1 MSIQGVGST
10 NPTSNTTA
18 EPTKTK
24 EQSLGKDAFL
34 QLLVTQMTHQDP
46 TQPKADGEF
55 IAQGPMYK
63 GVRLSMGPTA
73 VLRVGGIRVLVTTH
87 NIQVYDL
94 QVFLSQKIDPRA
106 CSVVAV
112 KSWHHFR
119 AAFEPIS
126 RGVML
131 ADSGGLV
138 SRDPK
143 GFTYRKIRRPIYPLD
158 LD

>member
-1 MSIQGVGST
+1 MS
-10 NPTSNTTA
+10 
-18 EPTKTK
+18 
-24 EQSLGKDAFL
+24 
-34 QLLVTQMTHQDP
+34 
-46 TQPKADGEF
+46 
-55 IAQGPMYK
+55 K

-73 VLRVGGIRVLVTTH
+73 VLRCGGVRVLVTTH

-126 RGVML
+126 RKVML
-131 ADSGGLV
+131 VDSGGLA
-138 SRDPK
+138 SRDLK
-143 GFTYRKIRRPIYPLD
+143 RFTYHKVRRPIYPLD
-158 LD
+158 ME